1 MGKQCG
7 LKIQLKLLYAVSQ
20 YDVLNRMAGNA
31 NYLRMA
37 RGAVHKSSFPIV
49 REGSNIGNGLY
60 LVSDND
66 FKSVLFLNNIL
77 PLEQCSSVKLA
88 CI

>member
-1 MGKQCG
+1 MG
-7 LKIQLKLLYAVSQ
+7 
-20 YDVLNRMAGNA
+20 GNA

-37 RGAVHKSSFPIV
+37 RGAVHKCSFPII

-77 PLEQCSSVKLA
+77 PLEQPSSVKHA
-88 CI
+88 CILMYLVVRVKISVRFFFSAYDHMG